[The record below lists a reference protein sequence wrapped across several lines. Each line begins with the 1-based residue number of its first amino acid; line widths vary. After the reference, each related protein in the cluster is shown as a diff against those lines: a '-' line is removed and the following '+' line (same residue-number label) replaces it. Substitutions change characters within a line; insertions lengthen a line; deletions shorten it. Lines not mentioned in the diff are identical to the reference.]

1 MLFWLGTAMAP
12 SVSSGGN
19 TTPTVTTKGVHV
31 TPSTAPE
38 AEGTLLPWPADYCG
52 GQCPEPF
59 MDPSLDSDDWR
70 PQIAAPTTT
79 VAAQSAPRVLAPA
92 PAPAPRPVEEWRSLV
107 SAYFSPEHV
116 DLALVIISCESGGD
130 PNRLITP
137 TSGRQVSSAH
147 PRYWNQSGKR
157 GNARSIGI
165 RPDRQCRRG
174 RLPGLFRR
182 LGALVGQRRMLG
194 IAQGIWII
202 PNPIRLVFRGPGD
215 SLIGPCLSGQL
226 SLDDDER
233 PLEADVQCV
242 G

>member
-1 MLFWLGTAMAP
+1 VRRWRSPFSSLTILAMLFWLGTAMAP
-12 SVSSGGN
+12 SVSSSGN

-107 SAYFSPEHV
+107 SAYFAPEHV
-116 DLALVIISCESGGD
+116 DLALAIISCESGGD
-130 PNRLITP
+130 PNAQNP
-137 TSGRQVSSAH
+137 TSGAAGLFQH
-147 PRYWNQSGKR
+147 IPRYWE
-157 GNARSIGI
+157 ARVASAGMPGASIFD
-165 RPDRQCRRG
+165 P
-174 RLPGLFRR
+174 
-182 LGALVGQRRMLG
+182 
-194 IAQGIWII
+194 IANVAASAYLAYSDGW
-202 PNPIRLVFRGPGD
+202 GHWSASAGCW
-215 SLIGPCLSGQL
+215 G
-226 SLDDDER
+226 
-233 PLEADVQCV
+233 
-242 G
+242 